1 MSISLTNNYEE
12 YQEKGRDHISKVGF
26 VLVAGGLGERLGSSN
41 IKISLVCES
50 VSKMSFMD
58 MYIAYME

>member
-1 MSISLTNNYEE
+1 M
-12 YQEKGRDHISKVGF
+12 
-26 VLVAGGLGERLGSSN
+26 LVAGGLGERLGSSN

-50 VSKMSFMD
+50 VSRMSFMD